1 MNWKASL
8 YENKHSFVWQ
18 YGEDLLEILSPRKGD
33 RILDLGC
40 GTGQLT
46 HQIATKGAV
55 AIGIDRSPEM
65 IAQAK
70 QNYPNIQFEVA
81 DATNFT
87 FLEQFDA
94 VFSNAVL
101 HWVKPPEAAIN
112 CIWKV
117 LKPGGIFI
125 AEFGGKGNVQT
136 IVDAIAQSARY
147 AIASTLKEHNGSG
160 QLAANI
166 WYFPSVGEY
175 ATLLE
180 KQGFEV
186 NNAMLFDR
194 PTPLEGEEGMRNWIK
209 MFASEIFSAISS
221 DKKAEILH
229 EIEEKLRPKLYQND
243 TWFADYRRIRIVATK
258 I

>member
-1 MNWKASL
+1 MVWNASL

-18 YGEDLLEILSPRKGD
+18 YGEDLLEILSPQKSD

-46 HQIATKGAV
+46 HRIANTGAV

-65 IAQAK
+65 IAQAQ
-70 QNYPNIQFEVA
+70 QNYPNVQFEVA

-87 FLEQFDA
+87 FSEPFDA

-112 CIWKV
+112 CIWQV
-117 LKPGGIFI
+117 LKPGGRFI
-125 AEFGGKGNVQT
+125 AEFGGKGNVKT
-136 IVDAIAQSARY
+136 IVD
-147 AIASTLKEHNGSG
+147 AIASTLKEHNESG
-160 QLAANI
+160 QLATKV

-180 KQGFEV
+180 KQGFET

-194 PTPLEGEEGMRNWIK
+194 PTPLEGEEGMRNWIE
-209 MFASEIFSAISS
+209 MFASEIFSEISS

-229 EIEEKLRPKLYQND
+229 EVEEKLRPKLYQKD
-243 TWFADYRRIRIVATK
+243 TWFADYRRIRIVAKK